1 MSTPPQR
8 PDWAAAPP
16 GTEAPAGPDGGVGG
30 GRRLVL
36 AAGLALAVGLGGG
49 FFAGRTTAPRGPATL
64 AEALQQA
71 QAGELPTGDIGAGRQ
86 GGQGGAF
93 PGGPPP
99 GGAGGAGGP
108 GGPGGPAG
116 FQGEVTAV
124 DGDVLT
130 VQTQAGT
137 IKVRIGDATEIN
149 RSTKGSRADLA
160 VGRQVTVRPDLDA
173 AGSGAGEVTAATI
186 TAASAR

>member
-93 PGGPPP
+93 PGGQPPP
-99 GGAGGAGGP
+99 GGAGGP
-108 GGPGGPAG
+108 GGPGGPGG

-173 AGSGAGEVTAATI
+173 ASSGAGEVTAATI